1 MFTKLNRRALL
12 AALALAAPLLG
23 TSAVAQQ
30 AWPTRPVRLIL
41 PFGPAS
47 GADIGARLLAEKL
60 QPLWGQP
67 VVVEGKPGGDGLLS
81 INAVL
86 NAKDDHTFFF
96 GPTSAYVVHPYVH
109 DNLSYDPEKDLT
121 PIAGVAQV
129 QIAIAVPT
137 KLGLNTLKDFI
148 DYAKKNQDKVS
159 YGVAPGF
166 SEFVFDGFK
175 REQGLNIPKVPY
187 RDITTSPSDIGEGRL
202 QLGMM
207 SYAAMRAT
215 EELGTIKV
223 LAMNSVKRSEIAP
236 NTPSVVEAGFP
247 SLVASPVLGM
257 LGPRDMPMA
266 LRQKIAR
273 DIMEVMKDPQIR
285 ERLNLSGQPAAPMN
299 VEEFTKAVNEQ
310 HAQVARIAKLLD
322 IPRKK

>member
-236 NTPSVVEAGFP
+236 NIPSVVEAGFP

>member
-1 MFTKLNRRALL
+1 
-12 AALALAAPLLG
+12 
-23 TSAVAQQ
+23 
-30 AWPTRPVRLIL
+30 VRLIL

>member
-1 MFTKLNRRALL
+1 MFANLNRRALL
-12 AALALAAPLLG
+12 AALAVAAPLLG

-81 INAVL
+81 INSVV

-109 DNLSYDPEKDLT
+109 ENLSYDPEKDLT
-121 PIAGVAQV
+121 PIAGVAHV

-148 DYAKKNQDKVS
+148 DYARKNQDKVS

-187 RDITTSPSDIGEGRL
+187 RDITTSPADIGEGRL

-257 LGPRDMPMA
+257 LGHRDLPLA

-273 DIMEVMKDPQIR
+273 DIIEVMKDPQIR

-299 VEEFTKAVNEQ
+299 VEEFTKAVTEQ